1 MLKKISHDDK
11 TIPPADVV
19 LLFCFSMK
27 KLSLH
32 DFEYHISQTTWST
45 AQDMVSTGRVHDL
58 REVERHF
65 WVAKVTDEEATYE
78 SEVIITPSKIKAYA
92 CECWSEP
99 RKFMCAHIAANLLQ
113 VRRFLDQRTA
123 ERARKTAEKA
133 AAQSEI
139 TRLSV
144 RHVLPA
150 VSLEDLQEFVK
161 DYARRDAD
169 FALALKTRFA
179 DMVDGS
185 KKAWHLVLQSV
196 LPKSGKNMREQ
207 DFRRLQ
213 QTIHDLEA
221 RSQKAAQNGDQVIVV
236 KIAMALLE
244 VVGPLVAIAP
254 ASRKEPLMA
263 ICARAFEQQAERFTP
278 TAPPEFRDDIWNNWM
293 NSVLNGFFPVDLRRD
308 VIRKMSEIAA
318 TDSDRFK
325 SVSEGY
331 FQGDNA
337 VADLF
342 IHLYL
347 VCLAKKGVDA
357 GPVKI
362 LKDVIAARPAASEND
377 HIAFIRNAL
386 LELYYTGCYA
396 AALHTIAYLMQEF
409 TLNTSRRT
417 ELERMR
423 FNIAEATND
432 VPAQLGYL
440 KQTFIQYGHQDTLDR
455 MKQLAAKKWPA
466 LLQDLIRTMSAPEHR
481 DKIALLLAGEP
492 DTAVFEAWLDQ
503 QADIELTLRY
513 HAALPDTFLLEHL
526 PKLFAAHLNDHFGK
540 PAAEFVRDHLM
551 VLYREKRVD
560 LTKKIIKT
568 VVQQHNGRSGL
579 AETLDEII
587 TGNKMKGVLH
597 F

>member
-1 MLKKISHDDK
+1 MLKKILHDDK
-11 TIPPADVV
+11 TITVSGVV
-19 LLFCFSMK
+19 LLFFFSMK

-32 DFEYHISQTTWST
+32 DFEFHISQTTWST
-45 AQDMVSTGRVHDL
+45 AQDLVSAGRVHDL

-65 WVAKVTDEEATYE
+65 WVARVTDDEGTYE
-78 SEVIITPSKIKAYA
+78 SEVIITPSKIKAFA

-123 ERARKTAEKA
+123 EKARKAAEKA

-179 DMVDGS
+179 EMVDGS
-185 KKAWHLVLQSV
+185 KKAYHLVLQSV

-221 RSQKAAQNGDQVIVV
+221 RSQKAAQTGDQAIVV
-236 KIAMALLE
+236 KIAMALTE
-244 VVGPLVAIAP
+244 VVGPLVAAAP
-254 ASRKEPLMA
+254 ASRKETLTLV
-263 ICARAFEQQAERFTP
+263 CTRAFEQQAERYTP
-278 TAPPEFRDDIWNNWM
+278 TAPPEFRDEIWYNWM
-293 NSVLNGFFPVDLRRD
+293 NGVTNGFFPVDLRRD

-318 TDSDRFK
+318 LDGDRFK

-337 VADLF
+337 VPDMF

-362 LKDVIAARPAASEND
+362 LKDVIAARPAATEND

-386 LELYYTGCYA
+386 LELYYTGCYK
-396 AALHTIAYLMQEF
+396 AALLTIDYLIHGF
-409 TLNTSRRT
+409 ALSASRRT

-432 VPAQLGYL
+432 IPAQLGYL
-440 KQTFIQYGHQDTLDR
+440 KQTFMQYGHQDTLDR
-455 MKQLAAKKWPA
+455 IKQLAGKKWPA
-466 LLQDLIRTMSAPEHR
+466 LLQELIRTMSAAEHR

-503 QADIELTLRY
+503 QADVELTLRY
-513 HAALPDTFLLEHL
+513 HAALPDAFLLEHL
-526 PKLFAAHLNDHFGK
+526 PRLFAAHLNDHFGR
-540 PAAEFVRDHLM
+540 PAAAFVRDHLM
-551 VLYREKRVD
+551 VLYREKRID
-560 LTKKIIKT
+560 LTKKIIKS
-568 VVQQHNGRSGL
+568 VVHQQNGRSGL

-587 TGNKMKGVLH
+587 TGNKVKDVLH